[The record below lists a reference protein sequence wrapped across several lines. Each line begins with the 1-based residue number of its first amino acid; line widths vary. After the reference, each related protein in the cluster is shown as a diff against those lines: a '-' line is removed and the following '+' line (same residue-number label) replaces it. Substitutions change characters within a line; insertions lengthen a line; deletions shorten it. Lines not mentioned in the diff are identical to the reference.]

1 MMNRGESNSVE
12 DAQRHAIVRVVLC
25 SLLGFGVLLALPGC
39 GGCRKKPAETIEERQ
54 KRLAKELKKKKKKPN
69 FESLEGTEQPPRLTT
84 RPGNASGSGQ
94 FKAAYK
100 PGHWTSTTLGIR
112 ANNFDFVGHLE
123 IATTGPDGS
132 RVPLPNTEFDL
143 TTTRQVALPKR
154 QRRTLESVLFVPPC
168 QRPPGIW
175 WQLNWRGGNRRAWE
189 VRNER
194 LQQMPSYQYHFLVLS
209 RRSRYGYLNG
219 LRSVKPTSNPL
230 DVGPSEAYY
239 RVALLGN
246 RRRPQLPAH
255 GLLWTSI
262 ACVLW
267 DDADPDYLTLDQ
279 QQALL
284 DWLHW
289 GGQLILSGP
298 DTLDTLRDSF
308 LGPYLP
314 ATSSGNRPLGADDF
328 LPLSEWSNSAK
339 AKAIRPLVPAQALAG
354 VKFEPHPQAGF
365 IPGSGKLLIE
375 RQIGRGRVVATA
387 FPLSDRKVT
396 AWPGLDELL
405 NAFLLRRPGRK
416 FTDHVEYGQQA
427 QWADGRHRLDASR
440 ISRLRYFARDT
451 GVPFS
456 EYGADV
462 FGRNSDDF
470 LGDAPAGMGV
480 AGWNDL
486 SPVANLARDAL
497 VNAAQIEIPD
507 RRFVFWVI
515 VGYLAVLVP
524 VNWFVFRLLGRVEW
538 AWVAAPVIAVVC
550 TAIVIRAAQLDIG
563 FARSNTEIT
572 LVELQNGYSR
582 AHVSRYTALYT
593 ALTTRYDLHFDDP
606 GAQVQ
611 PFPKSAEPAEFSGY
625 RRLLYCYGRD
635 AGLLGQHVRSNSTGL
650 VHSEQMCDLGGSL
663 SLRTSRDGK
672 LRLVNA
678 TGLTLHDAVVVGRT
692 ESGDLE
698 SAFLGTLAPG
708 ASVRLM
714 LERQNPPAKGTLLW
728 EDLHEDPTLTG
739 ADLAPGNLNL
749 RRLMLLAQDQH
760 NGNEALRPGEIRPG
774 EIRLIAGM
782 RQEIPGLTIQPAA
795 PQTQRGG
802 LVLAH
807 LKLGPGP
814 APQPDVNT
822 RTTPEEISSPDPT
835 GLGKREGSVG
845 MVSGM
850 ALATGPI
857 ECRITPSK
865 PAASALPLRT
875 PNPYL
880 P

>member
-1 MMNRGESNSVE
+1 MMNRGESNPVKG
-12 DAQRHAIVRVVLC
+12 AQRHAIVRAVLC

-54 KRLAKELKKKKKKPN
+54 KRLAKELEKKKKKPN

-84 RPGNASGSGQ
+84 RPGNRSRSQ
-94 FKAAYK
+94 RFQAAYK
-100 PGHWTSTTLGIR
+100 PGHWTSTTLSIR
-112 ANNFDFVGHLE
+112 ANNFDFVGNLE

-143 TTTRQVALPKR
+143 TTSRQVALPKR
-154 QRRTLESVLFVPPC
+154 QPRIIESVLFVPPC

-175 WQLNWRGGNRRAWE
+175 WQLNWRGGNRRAFE
-189 VRNER
+189 VRNEPLGR
-194 LQQMPSYQYHFLVLS
+194 MPSYQYHFLVLS
-209 RRSRYGYLNG
+209 RWPQYGYLNG
-219 LRSVKPTSNPL
+219 LPAIKPTSNSL

-246 RRRPQLPAH
+246 RRRPLLPAH

-314 ATSSGNRPLGADDF
+314 ATSSGSRPLGADDF
-328 LPLSEWSNSAK
+328 LPLSQWSNGAK
-339 AKAIRPLVPAQALAG
+339 AKATSPLVPAQALAG
-354 VKFEPHPQAGF
+354 VKFEPHPQAAF
-365 IPGSGKLLIE
+365 IPGSGELLIE

-387 FPLSDRKVT
+387 FRLSDRDVT
-396 AWPGLDELL
+396 TWAGLDELL

-416 FTDHVEYGQQA
+416 FTDHVEFGRQA

-462 FGRNSDDF
+462 FGHNPDDF
-470 LGDAPAGMGV
+470 LSDTPAGTGM
-480 AGWNDL
+480 AGWNDRSL
-486 SPVANLARDAL
+486 VANLARDTL

-507 RRFVFWVI
+507 RRFVLWVI

-524 VNWFVFRLLGRVEW
+524 ANWLVFRLLGRVEW
-538 AWVAAPVIAVVC
+538 AWAAAPVIAVAC

-572 LVELQNGYSR
+572 LLELQNGYSR
-582 AHVSRYTALYT
+582 GHVTRYTALYT

-625 RRLLYCYGRD
+625 RRLLYSHGKG

-650 VHSEQMCDLGGSL
+650 VHSEQMCDLDGAL
-663 SLRTSRDGK
+663 SLRTSADGK
-672 LRLVNA
+672 FRLVNN
-678 TGLTLHDAVVVGRT
+678 TGLTLHDAVAVGRT

-698 SAFLGTLAPG
+698 SAFLGTLVPG
-708 ASVRLM
+708 ASVPLTM
-714 LERQNPPAKGTLLW
+714 KPQSPPAKGTLLW

-739 ADLAPGNLNL
+739 ADLEPGSLNL

-760 NGNEALRPGEIRPG
+760 TGDQTLQSGGIRPG

-782 RQEIPGLTIQPAA
+782 MQEIPGLTIQPAA

-822 RTTPEEISSPDPT
+822 RTTPEEISSPDPDD
-835 GLGKREGSVG
+835 LGKWEGSVG
-845 MVSGM
+845 MVSRM
-850 ALATGPI
+850 ALATGPL
-857 ECRITPSK
+857 EYT
-865 PAASALPLRT
+865 LPRQNRRLA
-875 PNPYL
+875 PNGAYF
-880 P
+880 